1 MKSNVTN
8 CILIGIL
15 CSLTANDLPEGF
27 VYVKDI
33 IPGIVGEIRYHGSNN
48 FVGVSI
54 DGYKESR
61 CILTLAAAVKLKNAQ
76 KDLQHFG
83 LGLKIFDAYRPQKAV
98 DHFVR
103 WSKNKDTNMKAEY
116 FPNVAKEDLFKEGYI
131 ASRSGHSRGS
141 TVDISIVSLKDM
153 KELDMGTDYDFFGK
167 ESWPSNMKISA
178 SQRANRM
185 LLQSLMKKNGFRPLK
200 EEWWHF
206 TMDDEPF
213 PNTYFDFPVQ

>member
-1 MKSNVTN
+1 MKSNVAN

-15 CSLTANDLPEGF
+15 CSLTANDLPKGF

-33 IPGIVGEIRYHGSNN
+33 IPNIVVEIRYHGSNN
-48 FVGVSI
+48 FVGASI

-61 CILTLAAAVKLKNAQ
+61 CILTLSAAARLKNAQ
-76 KDLQHFG
+76 NELQHFG

-103 WSKNKDTNMKAEY
+103 WSKNKDTNMKVEY
-116 FPNVAKEDLFKEGYI
+116 FPDVPKEDLFKEGYI

-141 TVDISIVSLKDM
+141 TVDLSIISLKDM

-178 SQRANRM
+178 GQRANRM
-185 LLQSLMKKNGFRPLK
+185 LLQSLMKKYGFRPLK

-206 TMDDEPF
+206 TMNDEPF

>member
-1 MKSNVTN
+1 
-8 CILIGIL
+8 
-15 CSLTANDLPEGF
+15 
-27 VYVKDI
+27 
-33 IPGIVGEIRYHGSNN
+33 
-48 FVGVSI
+48 
-54 DGYKESR
+54 
-61 CILTLAAAVKLKNAQ
+61 
-76 KDLQHFG
+76 
-83 LGLKIFDAYRPQKAV
+83 
-98 DHFVR
+98 
-103 WSKNKDTNMKAEY
+103 MKAEY